1 MLSCARRSNGDQAYP
16 SVEAH
21 GALGKTYYSPP
32 ATACCGFECSRSY
45 RADKRFESLPR
56 SAAPALI
63 AVRAGLGR
71 CFETRDTRW
80 RGADCE
86 TGAYM
91 NEAPGEPGHWSVI
104 RYPVR

>member
-1 MLSCARRSNGDQAYP
+1 MVTKRTLQSKPMGGPEDD
-16 SVEAH
+16 V
-21 GALGKTYYSPP
+21 LLPP

-91 NEAPGEPGHWSVI
+91 NEAPGEPGHWSVV
-104 RYPVR
+104 RYPVRYTRY